1 MLNQEAAMP
10 WNQAGNPLTASFW
23 GCCPTD
29 ALWKFKTCH
38 SPALVSLIFHSSCTN
53 SPARTPN
60 PDQRLPSDVPV
71 TLLNVFTPRGPLL
84 FPQCLSSAR
93 WNTSDLSLR
102 TNSTYVDTSSHS
114 RITAFPLNSDTLL
127 TRIRARNCTWLH
139 LSREPMNSHPY
150 LNRTGQPDK
159 AYPSSPSIS
168 LCTGFRG
175 NSKGLFWS
183 LQPYNPDLQPNHKAI
198 TSTQIASTLQC
209 LTSGAHLCKL
219 ILLYAKTQPTCD
231 YCISEDTIFIT

>member
-10 WNQAGNPLTASFW
+10 WNQADNTLTASFW

-84 FPQCLSSAR
+84 FPQCLCLAR
-93 WNTSDLSLR
+93 LNTSDLSLR
-102 TNSTYVDTSSHS
+102 TSSTYVDTSSHAESLLFLWIQILYWRGSGRVTAHDAISPGILWTLTHIWTELDNQTRLIHPHQASHSAQASGEIPRACSGLCNPTIRICSPTTRPS
-114 RITAFPLNSDTLL
+114 RQPRLLVHGSAGRREPIYVNLSCSTERPNLPVITA
-127 TRIRARNCTWLH
+127 
-139 LSREPMNSHPY
+139 
-150 LNRTGQPDK
+150 
-159 AYPSSPSIS
+159 S
-168 LCTGFRG
+168 L
-175 NSKGLFWS
+175 
-183 LQPYNPDLQPNHKAI
+183 
-198 TSTQIASTLQC
+198 
-209 LTSGAHLCKL
+209 
-219 ILLYAKTQPTCD
+219 KTPF
-231 YCISEDTIFIT
+231 S